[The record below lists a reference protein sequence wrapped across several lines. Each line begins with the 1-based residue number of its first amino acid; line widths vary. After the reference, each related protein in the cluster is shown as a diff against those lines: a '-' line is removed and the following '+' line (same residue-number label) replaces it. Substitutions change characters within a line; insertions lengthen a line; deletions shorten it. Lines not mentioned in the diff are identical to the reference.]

1 MPALDAH
8 VQDAVDAWMEALE
21 RRHLQDLT
29 FQEVARALRALSS
42 CYVERRHR
50 LTTGQALE
58 GAGKRAAFAL
68 FYAPIH
74 FILTAFIVRA
84 LALDVPEGG
93 SVVDVG
99 CGTGAAGA
107 AWAVTGGGVPLF
119 GIDRNAWAVREAEWT
134 WRTLRLHGRA
144 VHGDLDRLRL
154 PRGRHGIVAA
164 FTVNELPPPARTRFR
179 DRLLDAASHG
189 DAVLVVEPL
198 ARASAPWWDE
208 WAESFGNVGG
218 EEQTWRAALALPE
231 LVARFDRAAGLD
243 HRELTGRSLHIRARS
258 VRHPRS

>member
-218 EEQTWRAALALPE
+218 EEQTWRAALALP
-231 LVARFDRAAGLD
+231 
-243 HRELTGRSLHIRARS
+243 
-258 VRHPRS
+258 

>member
-8 VQDAVDAWMEALE
+8 VQDALDGWMEALE

-50 LTTGQALE
+50 LTAGEALE

-68 FYAPIH
+68 FYGPLH
-74 FILTAFIVRA
+74 FMLTAFVVRA

-93 SVVDVG
+93 RVVDVG

-107 AWAVTGGGVPLF
+107 AWALTAGGVPLL
-119 GIDRNAWAVREAEWT
+119 GIDRNAWAAREAAWS
-134 WRTLRLHGRA
+134 WDVLRLDGRA
-144 VHGDLDRLRL
+144 VRGDLDRLRL

-164 FTVNELPPPARTRFR
+164 FTANELPPPTRTRLR
-179 DRLLDAASHG
+179 DRLLEAAAHG
-189 DAVLVVEPL
+189 DAVLVVEPI

-208 WAESFGNVGG
+208 WAESFAVAGG
-218 EEQTWRAALALPE
+218 EERTWRAAVALPE
-231 LVARFDRAAGLD
+231 LVARFDRAAGLN
-243 HRELTGRSLHIRARS
+243 HRELTGRSLHIRARP
-258 VRHPRS
+258 VRHP